1 LKALIKIFRFLPPES
16 AHFIG
21 LLSLK
26 ILNSVGLLKTF
37 FPVRKTNFVPRKFFG
52 LEFRNTLGVAAG
64 LDKNGDFVDVLD
76 SLGFGFIEIGT
87 TTPEPQKGNP
97 KPRVFRYTSNK
108 AVINRLGFN
117 NKGIDYLVNNLKK
130 RKYEGVVGVNIG
142 ANKSSNGNQR
152 IEDYLLCIDKI
163 HRLADYITIN
173 ISSPNT
179 PNLRD
184 LHLKENLQNL
194 IISVEKKVAE
204 VNFKKPIFLKISPD
218 ETNESIEMIV
228 DLVKNSSITGLVAT
242 NTTIDKKNL
251 TNEKLKK
258 EDGGV
263 SGQPLMDKSTNK
275 ISLIRSKCS
284 DIPVIGVGGVMS
296 KDDYLSKLNAG
307 ADLVQIYTGF
317 IIKGPNLINQIVR
330 D

>member
-1 LKALIKIFRFLPPES
+1 MNFFLKIFRFLPPEL
-16 AHFIG
+16 AHSI
-21 LLSLK
+21 S
-26 ILNSVGLLKTF
+26 LNSLNFLYKLKLLGVLNKK
-37 FPVRKTNFVPRKFFG
+37 VINQNEQNIFG
-52 LEFRNTLGVAAG
+52 MKFRNKLGTAAG
-64 LDKNGDFVDVLD
+64 LDKNGDYIDALGA
-76 SLGFGFIEIGT
+76 LGFGFLEVGT
-87 TTPEPQKGNP
+87 VTPKPQYGNP
-97 KPRVFRYTSNK
+97 KPRIFRNYSDNSI
-108 AVINRLGFN
+108 INRLGFN

-163 HRLADYITIN
+163 HRFADYITIN

-179 PNLRD
+179 PDLRD
-184 LHLKENLQNL
+184 LHLEENLQNL

-204 VNFKKPIFLKISPD
+204 INYKKPIFLKISPD

-251 TNEKLKK
+251 TNKKLKK

-284 DIPVIGVGGVMS
+284 DMPVIGVGGVMS

-317 IIKGPNLINQIVR
+317 IIKGPNLINQIIR

>member
-1 LKALIKIFRFLPPES
+1 MNFFLKIFRFLPPEL
-16 AHFIG
+16 AHSI
-21 LLSLK
+21 S
-26 ILNSVGLLKTF
+26 LNSLNFLYKLKLLGVLNKK
-37 FPVRKTNFVPRKFFG
+37 VINQNEQNIIGMK
-52 LEFRNTLGVAAG
+52 FRNKLGTAAG
-64 LDKNGDFVDVLD
+64 LDKNGDYIDALGA
-76 SLGFGFIEIGT
+76 LGFGFLEVGT
-87 TTPEPQKGNP
+87 VTPKPQYGNP
-97 KPRVFRYTSNK
+97 KPRIFRNYSENSI
-108 AVINRLGFN
+108 INRLGFN

-163 HRLADYITIN
+163 HRFADYITIN

-179 PNLRD
+179 PDLRD

-204 VNFKKPIFLKISPD
+204 INYKKPIFLKISPD

>member
-1 LKALIKIFRFLPPES
+1 MNFFLKIFKFLPPEL
-16 AHFIG
+16 AHSI
-21 LLSLK
+21 S
-26 ILNSVGLLKTF
+26 LNSLNFLYKLKLLGVLNKK
-37 FPVRKTNFVPRKFFG
+37 VINQNEQNIFG
-52 LEFRNTLGVAAG
+52 MKFRNKLGTAAG
-64 LDKNGDFVDVLD
+64 LDKNGDYIDALGA
-76 SLGFGFIEIGT
+76 LGFGFLEVGT
-87 TTPEPQKGNP
+87 VTPKPQYGNP
-97 KPRVFRYTSNK
+97 KPRIFRNYSENSI
-108 AVINRLGFN
+108 INRLGFN

-152 IEDYLLCIDKI
+152 IKDYLLCIDKI

-284 DIPVIGVGGVMS
+284 DMPVIGVGGVMC

>member
-1 LKALIKIFRFLPPES
+1 MNFFLKIFRFLPPEL
-16 AHFIG
+16 AHSI
-21 LLSLK
+21 S
-26 ILNSVGLLKTF
+26 LNSLNFLYKLKLLGVLNKK
-37 FPVRKTNFVPRKFFG
+37 VINQNEQNIFG
-52 LEFRNTLGVAAG
+52 MKFRNKLGTAAG
-64 LDKNGDFVDVLD
+64 LDKNGDYIDALGA
-76 SLGFGFIEIGT
+76 LGFGFLEVGT
-87 TTPEPQKGNP
+87 VTPKPQYGNP
-97 KPRVFRYTSNK
+97 KPRIFRNYSENSI
-108 AVINRLGFN
+108 INRLGFN

-152 IEDYLLCIDKI
+152 IKDYLLCIDKI

-218 ETNESIEMIV
+218 ESNESIEMIV

-251 TNEKLKK
+251 TNKILKK

-284 DIPVIGVGGVMS
+284 DMPVIGVGGVMS

-330 D
+330 N

>member
-1 LKALIKIFRFLPPES
+1 MNFFLKIFRFLPPEL
-16 AHFIG
+16 AHSI
-21 LLSLK
+21 S
-26 ILNSVGLLKTF
+26 LNSLNFLYKLKLLGVLNKK
-37 FPVRKTNFVPRKFFG
+37 VINQNEQNIFG
-52 LEFRNTLGVAAG
+52 MKFRNKLGTAAG
-64 LDKNGDFVDVLD
+64 LDKNGDYIDALGA
-76 SLGFGFIEIGT
+76 LGFGFLEVGT
-87 TTPEPQKGNP
+87 VTPKPQYGNP
-97 KPRVFRYTSNK
+97 KPRVFRNYSENSI
-108 AVINRLGFN
+108 INRLGFN

-163 HRLADYITIN
+163 HRFADYITIN

-179 PNLRD
+179 PDLRD

-204 VNFKKPIFLKISPD
+204 INYKKPIFLKISPD